1 VTTICSHCGKEINE
15 NSEVN
20 KGKKYLVCRC
30 GRGLVPRGANSFRN
44 KEVGKNEVKGG
55 GKMAK
60 EETTIKTK
68 KKNKVTRIAELLKE
82 NKCHA
87 EIATIIKNEYEC
99 KCTPGYVA
107 ATEKYLKKK

>member
-1 VTTICSHCGKEINE
+1 MTTICSHCGKEINE
-15 NSEVN
+15 NSEIN
-20 KGKKYLVCRC
+20 KGKKYLSCRC
-30 GRGLVPRGANSFRN
+30 GRGLVPRGANSFHIKREE
-44 KEVGKNEVKGG
+44 KEVKGG

-60 EETTIKTK
+60 EEKVIKEK
-68 KKNKVTRIAELLKE
+68 KKNKVTRIAELLKD

-87 EIATIIKNEYEC
+87 EIATIIKNEYDC